1 MLNVKID
8 EDSALD
14 ALVDR
19 VKVWKDNP
27 EIIKLFE
34 SMYESYI
41 YGGVFDG
48 GEFDVMSIVDNDV
61 INYCSVIEGGDSS
74 FEKIKKVYD
83 EQGLGDCSC
92 EDCEGNFIEAVN
104 DDETMFLIRW

>member
-34 SMYESYI
+34 STLLT
-41 YGGVFDG
+41 
-48 GEFDVMSIVDNDV
+48 
-61 INYCSVIEGGDSS
+61 
-74 FEKIKKVYD
+74 K
-83 EQGLGDCSC
+83 
-92 EDCEGNFIEAVN
+92 
-104 DDETMFLIRW
+104 